1 MKKITLYTLGF
12 LLSIFLA
19 GAGSAA
25 AQDFIYTPLDPAF
38 GGSYLNYSWLMSSAK
53 AQNPYQTTP
62 AFGFNQNPLDNF
74 KQSLQRQV
82 LSGLTQQIL
91 RKRFGKISLKKPS
104 NYQFGEFS
112 ISILPESNGININI
126 NDNSTGQQTTV
137 TIPKFQ

>member
-1 MKKITLYTLGF
+1 MKKRTLYTLGL

-19 GAGSAA
+19 GAGNAA

-53 AQNPYQTTP
+53 AQNPYQATST
-62 AFGFNQNPLDNF
+62 FGFNQNPLDNF

-91 RKRFGKISLKKPS
+91 RKRFGKISLQKPN